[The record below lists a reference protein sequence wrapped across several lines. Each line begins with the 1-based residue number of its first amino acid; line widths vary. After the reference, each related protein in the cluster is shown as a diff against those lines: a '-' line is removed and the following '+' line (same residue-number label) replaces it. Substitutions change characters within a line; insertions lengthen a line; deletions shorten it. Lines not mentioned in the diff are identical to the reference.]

1 MNILTKMK
9 DILSFEINGIIS
21 ETIQK
26 PKVKHENTLPKP
38 TVEKNEEEDDEYW
51 SDFSD
56 EDFDIEDQEEKEAL
70 NTLYHFQSWI

>member
-1 MNILTKMK
+1 MNILSKMK

-21 ETIQK
+21 EAIQK
-26 PKVKHENTLPKP
+26 PKAKNENTLPKP
-38 TVEKNEEEDDEYW
+38 GNDKNEEEDDEYW

-70 NTLYHFQSWI
+70 NTLYHLQSWI

>member
-1 MNILTKMK
+1 MNILNKMK

-26 PKVKHENTLPKP
+26 PKVKYENTLPKP
-38 TVEKNEEEDDEYW
+38 GLDKKDEEDDEYW

-56 EDFDIEDQEEKEAL
+56 EDFDIEDKDEKEAL
-70 NTLYHFQSWI
+70 NTLYHLQSWI